1 MSKLVGIGELSASVG
16 LHVNTLRKLADSAK
30 IPCQRTPGG
39 QRRFNVSE
47 VQKAL
52 RNRTPLESTLETLA
66 KVDPSD
72 KKWRKKYKIAGLDE
86 VDVWKECVKE
96 LDLNLEEPCADLVPY
111 AFTEMLNNS
120 IDHSLGEEVEI
131 EFTESNKSWTFRILD
146 DGVGVFAKVTKSFG
160 LANNLEAIAEL
171 SKGKRTS
178 APEAHTGEGIFF
190 TSKAV
195 DHFQIQANQISWTI
209 DNLIDDFSIGISS
222 INQGTAVTC
231 SISRNTE
238 KKLLQLFKQ
247 FTKDHEFYASQ
258 PTIKLFESGLTF
270 LSRSE
275 ARRLTIGLEEFSEI
289 RLDFQKVAS
298 VGQGFADELFR
309 VWATAHPTIK
319 LIPIRMNEAVAFM
332 INRSLNNK

>member
-1 MSKLVGIGELSASVG
+1 MSKLVGIGELSASIG
-16 LHVNTLRKLADSAK
+16 LHVNTLRKMADSAK

-238 KKLLQLFKQ
+238 KKLFQLFKQ

>member
-16 LHVNTLRKLADSAK
+16 LHVNTLRKMADSAK

>member
-1 MSKLVGIGELSASVG
+1 M
-16 LHVNTLRKLADSAK
+16 ADSAK

>member
-16 LHVNTLRKLADSAK
+16 LHVNTLRKLADSGK
-30 IPCQRTPGG
+30 IPSTRTPGG
-39 QRRFNVSE
+39 QRRFDVSE

-52 RNRTPLESTLETLA
+52 RNRAPLESTLVTLA
-66 KVDPSD
+66 KVDPSE

-86 VDVWKECVKE
+86 AEVWKEFVKE
-96 LDLNLEEPCADLVPY
+96 LELNLEEPCADLVPY

-120 IDHSLGEEVEI
+120 IDHSLGKEVEI
-131 EFTESNKSWTFRILD
+131 EFIESSKNWSFRIQD
-146 DGVGVFAKVTKSFG
+146 DGVGVFAKVTKNFG

-195 DHFQIQANQISWTI
+195 DYFQIQANEISWTV
-209 DNLIDDFSIGISS
+209 DNFRDDFAIGISS
-222 INQGTAVTC
+222 INHGTAVTC

-238 KKLLQLFKQ
+238 KKLLHLFKQ
-247 FTKDHEFYASQ
+247 FTKNHEFYATQ

-289 RLDFQKVAS
+289 RLDFLKVAS

-309 VWATAHPTIK
+309 VWAIAHPNIK

-332 INRSLNNK
+332 INRSLNKK